1 MTTLVTTL
9 HYTSQG
15 CNESLFKVKIILESV
30 SSETVDVFMLV
41 KDDKGA
47 HLCTMHVRMNT
58 FVDTLKC
65 MLEFLQP
72 KSKQELVIL
81 LNKDEKKTLHYSS
94 QSGSP
99 EALKYLY
106 CIQWGIHPN
115 QVGATKIKA
124 GL

>member
-1 MTTLVTTL
+1 M
-9 HYTSQG
+9 
-15 CNESLFKVKIILESV
+15 ESV

-99 EALKYLY
+99 APLKYLY
-106 CIQWGIHPN
+106 CIPAEKRYNIMFSEG
-115 QVGATKIKA
+115 
-124 GL
+124 